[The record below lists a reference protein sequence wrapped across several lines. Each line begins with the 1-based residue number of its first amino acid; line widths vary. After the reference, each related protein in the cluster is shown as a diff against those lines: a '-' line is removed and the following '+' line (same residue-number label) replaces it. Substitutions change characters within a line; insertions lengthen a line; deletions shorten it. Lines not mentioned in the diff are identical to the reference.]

1 MTTHRTPTYYRIRTA
16 VRCAFLAGVAL
27 TAFLA
32 GKALADDPYA
42 YRCDGSAIVVASG
55 DTLWSLAQQHCEGHV
70 GHAVHDIAKVRG
82 DQVQVGDVIS
92 FAMERG

>member
-16 VRCAFLAGVAL
+16 VRATFLAGVAV
-27 TAFLA
+27 TAFIAGNALA
-32 GKALADDPYA
+32 GDPYS
-42 YRCDGSAIVVASG
+42 YRCDGSAVVVTTG